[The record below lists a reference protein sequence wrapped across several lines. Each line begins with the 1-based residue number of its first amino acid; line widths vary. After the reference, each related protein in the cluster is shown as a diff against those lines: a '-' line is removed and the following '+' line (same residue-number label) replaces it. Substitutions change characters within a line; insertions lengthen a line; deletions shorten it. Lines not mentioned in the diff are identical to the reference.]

1 MGKRLTYFGG
11 RTAALAAS
19 FICVLLATSA
29 SATIV
34 WQLNPSHT
42 NGPVGSTT
50 RTYTSQGY
58 SITASGFNNNGG
70 IGTPQDLFYK
80 SLTPI
85 NGGAEIGLGVTNTA
99 DHELQAGSSTSNPF
113 DFIQFNLSMIIKSGA
128 TSGSI
133 SVSSIQPGESFAIF
147 GSNKNGTLGTQLGG
161 TFGSTFDNKF
171 VSLPNFGQYNYYSIV
186 AASADVLPVAL
197 SANIPPVPEMNA
209 MLPIIGLLGVVG
221 AVELFRRRR
230 IA

>member
-1 MGKRLTYFGG
+1 MGKRSIYLGG
-11 RTAALAAS
+11 RTAAVAAS
-19 FICVLLATSA
+19 FVCVLMAASA

-34 WQLNPSHT
+34 WQLNPNQL
-42 NGPVGSTT
+42 NGAVGSTSK
-50 RTYTSQGY
+50 TYTSQGY

-85 NGGAEIGLGVTNTA
+85 NGGAEIGLGVTNTG
-99 DHELQAGSSTSNPF
+99 DHELQAGSSSSNPF
-113 DFIQFNLSMIIKSGA
+113 DFIQFNLSMILKSGA

-133 SVSSIQPGESFAIF
+133 SVSSIQAGESFAIY
-147 GSNKNGTLGTQLGG
+147 GSNKLGTLGTQLGG

-171 VSLPNFGQYNYYSIV
+171 VSLPNFGQYSYYSIV
-186 AASADVLPVAL
+186 AASVDVLPLAL

-209 MLPIIGLLGVVG
+209 MLPVIALLSVVG

-230 IA
+230 VA